1 MYLSKFKL
9 KHTDLSSEDD
19 EVIKMYLDEAADK
32 LDDEGILE
40 DDTKYDLMQD
50 AWACHLAFL
59 DGKLKTAVISERVGD
74 VGITYH
80 DNQTSDGYTDQ
91 WERHYYRLRANTQG
105 YAANIS
111 DTYNLP
117 LW

>member
-9 KHTDLSSEDD
+9 KHSDLSSEDD
-19 EVIKMYLDEAADK
+19 EVIQMYLDEAADK

-50 AWACHLAFL
+50 AWAAHLAHL
-59 DGKLKTAVISERVGD
+59 DGYLKTPVISERVGD
-74 VGITYH
+74 VGISYH
-80 DNQTSDGYTDQ
+80 DSQFRDNYADQ
-91 WERHYYRLRANTQG
+91 WERHYYRLRANAQG
-105 YAANIS
+105 LAANIS